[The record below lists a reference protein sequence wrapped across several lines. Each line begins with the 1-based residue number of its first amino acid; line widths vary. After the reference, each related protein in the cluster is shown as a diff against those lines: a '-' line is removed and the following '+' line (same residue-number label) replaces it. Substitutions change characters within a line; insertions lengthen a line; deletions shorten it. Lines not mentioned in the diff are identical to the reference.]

1 MQPQSL
7 AEFKW
12 QHRLLITQVDSE
24 MELIKLQD
32 KILHHSNDFNARK
45 LLLLV
50 HIKDQTFILNTT
62 TQQMASD
69 SLHKE
74 ILITLKQN
82 PNKSLLI
89 GLDGG
94 IKNHYPTKTFTAELA
109 FDDIDLMPMRQAEI
123 DWKTLKLELFTS
135 TGLSW
140 SHELAKKRYE
150 QKQLTDKEYGYLIA
164 YLDLGHDVLSQ
175 Q

>member
-1 MQPQSL
+1 
-7 AEFKW
+7 
-12 QHRLLITQVDSE
+12 
-24 MELIKLQD
+24 MELITLQD

-62 TQQMASD
+62 TQKMASG

-89 GLDGG
+89 GLDGR

-123 DWKTLKLELFTS
+123 D
-135 TGLSW
+135 
-140 SHELAKKRYE
+140 
-150 QKQLTDKEYGYLIA
+150 
-164 YLDLGHDVLSQ
+164 
-175 Q
+175 

>member
-1 MQPQSL
+1 MQPQFL

-24 MELIKLQD
+24 MELITLQD
-32 KILHHSNDFNARK
+32 KILHHSNNFNARK

-62 TQQMASD
+62 TQQMASG

-94 IKNHYPTKTFTAELA
+94 IKNHYSTKTFTAESA

-123 DWKTLKLELFTS
+123 D
-135 TGLSW
+135 
-140 SHELAKKRYE
+140 
-150 QKQLTDKEYGYLIA
+150 
-164 YLDLGHDVLSQ
+164 
-175 Q
+175 